1 MLVQGF
7 VDLGRIRPFVKWAG
21 GKAQLLRE
29 LDKMIPQ
36 FNRYFEPFL
45 SGGAIFFYLIQNRR
59 FIAYLSDTNK
69 ELITTYKVVK
79 DYVGNLIEF
88 LDKHQE
94 EYKKNPFQYFYRL
107 RAAQPSNDI
116 EKAARFI
123 ALNKTCFNGLYRV
136 NKKGEFNV
144 PIGDYKDP
152 LICDKTNLEKIN
164 KALSKATVFAADYSN
179 VTGNAKQGDFVY
191 LDPPYDPVSST
202 SNFTG
207 YTSNGFGSKNQE
219 QLADVFETLV
229 SKGCLVLLSNSDT
242 PFIRDLY
249 SDFRIKEVGSQ
260 RAINCK
266 GSKRA
271 GHKELLI
278 SNYC

>member
-107 RAAQPSNDI
+107 RAAQPNNDI

-249 SDFRIKEVGSQ
+249 SDFRIKEVDSQ

>member
-1 MLVQGF
+1 MQGF

-45 SGGAIFFYLIQNRR
+45 SGGAMFFYLIQNRR

-107 RAAQPSNDI
+107 RAAQPNNDI

>member
-1 MLVQGF
+1 VQGF

-45 SGGAIFFYLIQNRR
+45 SGGAMFFYLIQNRR

-107 RAAQPSNDI
+107 RAAQPNNDI